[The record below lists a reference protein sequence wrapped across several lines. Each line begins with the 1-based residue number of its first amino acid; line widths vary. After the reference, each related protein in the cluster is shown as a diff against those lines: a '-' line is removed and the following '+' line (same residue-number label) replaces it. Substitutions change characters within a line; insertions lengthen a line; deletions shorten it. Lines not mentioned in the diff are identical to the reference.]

1 MFARVKGVGRGPALQ
16 RALGVVMVLTA
27 VAMGTQLDVRF
38 QTALA
43 DNLPQFVVNPTGAI
57 ERSAA
62 AETRLADVRGR
73 AKFDRATAKSRP
85 RPAPARPRPRYWTWV
100 RRPASKAAASG

>member
-1 MFARVKGVGRGPALQ
+1 MFARVGRGPVLQ

-62 AETRLADVRGR
+62 AETRLADLRGE
-73 AKFDRATAKSRP
+73 AKFDRATAKGRG
-85 RPAPARPRPRYWTWV
+85 AARHHPGARRATWTSA
-100 RRPASKAAASG
+100 RRPASRAAASG